1 MGKRSASLAGVDL
14 VREAA
19 RILVEERLTDYR
31 LAKQKASQRLG
42 LSLRTAMP
50 ANADIQ
56 AAVLEYQ
63 QLFGGDAYHAQLR
76 RMRKTALEVMTLLA
90 DFSPRMVGAAATG
103 AAHGGHRLQLHCF
116 TDMAEALDL
125 FFLERG
131 IAFETGERRYR
142 FSDGRTQDIPL
153 LHFDAGGVGVDI
165 AIFDELGRR
174 QKPLSP
180 ADGQPVRRL
189 DRARVEALLHEDGDD
204 DPRAVA

>member
-1 MGKRSASLAGVDL
+1 MSKRSASLAGTDL

-56 AAVLEYQ
+56 SAVLEYQ
-63 QLFGGDAYHAQLR
+63 ELFGGDAYRTQLR
-76 RMRKTALEVMTLLA
+76 QLRETALEVMTLLA
-90 DFSPRMVGAAATG
+90 DFDPRLVGAAATG
-103 AAHGGHRLQLHCF
+103 ACHEGHRLQLHCF
-116 TDMAEALDL
+116 SDMAEALDI
-125 FFLERG
+125 FFVERG

-142 FSDGRTQDIPL
+142 FADGRTLDIPL
-153 LHFDAGGVGVDI
+153 LHFSAGEVGVDI

-174 QKPLSP
+174 QRPLSP
-180 ADGQPVRRL
+180 ADGQPMKRLQRRQ
-189 DRARVEALLHEDGDD
+189 VEALLAADGGD
-204 DPRAVA
+204 DPRRVA

>member
-1 MGKRSASLAGVDL
+1 MGKRSASLAGIDL

-31 LAKQKASQRLG
+31 LAKQKASERLG
-42 LSLRTAMP
+42 LSPRTAMP

-56 AAVLEYQ
+56 TAVIEYQ
-63 QLFGGDAYHAQLR
+63 QLFGGTAYRERLR
-76 RMRKTALEVMTLLA
+76 HMRTTALSAMQLLE

-103 AAHGGHRLQLHCF
+103 AAHAGHRLQLHCF

-125 FFLERG
+125 FFLDRG

-142 FSDGRTQDIPL
+142 FADGRSQDIPL
-153 LHFDAGGVGVDI
+153 LHFEADGVGVDV
-165 AIFDELGRR
+165 AIFSEVGRR

-189 DRARVEALLHEDGDD
+189 DAAQVRQLLAEDGN
-204 DPRAVA
+204 DPLRVA